1 MSDHHDGHDTGGHA
15 VPHKMLIAT
24 CIALLGLTALT
35 VWSSQLD
42 FNELQLPE
50 LNILIAIGIATIKV
64 TIVGLIF
71 MHLRWDRS
79 FTAFIFVGSM
89 LLVGLFISFAM
100 MDTKEYQPEV
110 IQTNSVQI
118 QQKLDALPKAPPPS
132 EH

>member
-24 CIALLGLTALT
+24 CLALLGLTALT
-35 VWSSQLD
+35 VWSAKLD

-50 LNILIAIGIATIKV
+50 LNIIIAIGIASVKV

-79 FTAFIFVGSM
+79 FTAFIFVGSI

-110 IQTNSVQI
+110 IQTNSEQI

-132 EH
+132 ER

>member
-1 MSDHHDGHDTGGHA
+1 MSAHHDGHDTGGHA

-24 CIALLGLTALT
+24 CIALLALTALT
-35 VWSSQLD
+35 VWSSKLD

-50 LNILIAIGIATIKV
+50 LNIIIAIGIATVKV

-79 FTAFIFVGSM
+79 FTAFIFVGSI

-110 IQTNSVQI
+110 IQTNSAQI

-132 EH
+132 EQ

>member
-1 MSDHHDGHDTGGHA
+1 
-15 VPHKMLIAT
+15 MLIAT

-35 VWSSQLD
+35 VWSSKLD

-50 LNILIAIGIATIKV
+50 LNIIIAIGIATIKV

-118 QQKLDALPKAPPPS
+118 QQNLDALPKAPPPS
-132 EH
+132 EN

>member
-1 MSDHHDGHDTGGHA
+1 MSDHPDGHDTGGHA

-24 CIALLGLTALT
+24 CLALLGLTALT
-35 VWSSQLD
+35 VWSAKLD

-50 LNILIAIGIATIKV
+50 MNIIIAIGIATVKV

-79 FTAFIFVGSM
+79 FTAFIFVGSI

-110 IQTNSVQI
+110 IQNLLLHTGKNNQH
-118 QQKLDALPKAPPPS
+118 Q
-132 EH
+132 

>member
-24 CIALLGLTALT
+24 CIALLLLTAIT
-35 VWSSQLD
+35 VWSSKID
-42 FNELQLPE
+42 FNELQMPE
-50 LNILIAIGIATIKV
+50 MNIIIAIGIATFKV
-64 TIVGLIF
+64 SLVGLIF

-79 FTAFIFVGSM
+79 FTAFIFVASI

-110 IQTNSVQI
+110 IQTNSPEI
-118 QQKLDALPKAPPPS
+118 QQILDALPKAPPAKP
-132 EH
+132 